1 MSKKETIEKESKA
14 KVSISR
20 EILNEAGPKNKA
32 IRNQP
37 AECVGCGDKPN
48 TEFAEGH
55 MALTLVT
62 ENQLDRSNE
71 GKFAVRCMACKNEF
85 DNRKK
90 NSKTLISLRD
100 SIWKIDEVL
109 AASQE
114 YELTTDQVNT
124 LQKERKYCIGE
135 IQKGF
140 ATEKE
145 AQDFIAP

>member
-1 MSKKETIEKESKA
+1 MTKKETTTKKPKA
-14 KVSISR
+14 KVAISR
-20 EILNEAGPKNKA
+20 EILNEAGPKKKA

-62 ENQLDRSNE
+62 ENELNRSKE
-71 GKFAVRCMACKNEF
+71 GKFTVRCMACKNEF

-90 NSKTLISLRD
+90 NSKTLIALRD

-109 AASQE
+109 AAGQE
-114 YELTTDQVNT
+114 YELTTDQVNM
-124 LQKERKYCIGE
+124 LQKERNYCVGE

-145 AQDFIAP
+145 AQDFINP